1 MFRYAVVPGLRL
13 ALSLVLAT
21 VSVLSAY
28 AGPGN
33 ANAIEARVRELHART
48 SEVNVTL
55 LDNTK
60 LQGRILRFGADSF
73 TIREK
78 TGRQTTIQYTRAKEV
93 RKSGLSRRTRAILI
107 PAVIGG
113 SAVLV
118 LCAAPYPIGFLC
130 RKDPS

>member
-1 MFRYAVVPGLRL
+1 
-13 ALSLVLAT
+13 
-21 VSVLSAY
+21 
-28 AGPGN
+28 
-33 ANAIEARVRELHART
+33 VRELHART

-60 LQGRILRFGADSF
+60 LQGRILRFEPDSF

-78 TGRQTTIQYTRAKEV
+78 TGRQRTIQYAQAKEV
-93 RKSGLSRRTRAILI
+93 RKSGLSRRTTAILI

>member
-13 ALSLVLAT
+13 ALSLMLAT

-60 LQGRILRFGADSF
+60 LQGRILRFEPDFFPS
-73 TIREK
+73 EK
-78 TGRQTTIQYTRAKEV
+78 TTRRQTTIQYAQAKV
-93 RKSGLSRRTRAILI
+93 RRWRGRR
-107 PAVIGG
+107 
-113 SAVLV
+113 
-118 LCAAPYPIGFLC
+118 
-130 RKDPS
+130 

>member
-78 TGRQTTIQYTRAKEV
+78 TGSQTTIQYARAKEV